1 MKAGLPRRTRYETLT
16 TMDRNRVI
24 DVLNEHARDIR
35 ARGVTSLALIGSTAR
50 GEAHADSDIDVLAE
64 IDPDRVFTLFDLVGL
79 NDYLAEILGRRVDV
93 VLARGLK
100 PRMERSIRAERVEV
114 F

>member
-1 MKAGLPRRTRYETLT
+1 
-16 TMDRNRVI
+16 MDRDRVI
-24 DVLNEHARDIR
+24 DLLNEHARDIR
-35 ARGVTSLALIGSTAR
+35 ARGVTRLALIGSTAR
-50 GEAHADSDIDVLAE
+50 GEAQADSDVDVLAE

-79 NDYLAEILGRRVDV
+79 NDFLAEILGRRVDV

-100 PRMERSIRAERVEV
+100 PRMEQRIRADRVEV

>member
-1 MKAGLPRRTRYETLT
+1 MHRDKAIAL
-16 TMDRNRVI
+16 
-24 DVLNEHARDIR
+24 LNGHAAEIR
-35 ARGVTSLALIGSTAR
+35 ALGVTRLALIGSTAR
-50 GEAHADSDIDVLAE
+50 GDAGADSDVDVVAD
-64 IDPDRVFTLFDLVGL
+64 IDPERVFTLFDLVGL
-79 NDYLAEILGRRVDV
+79 NDLLAEILDRRVDV